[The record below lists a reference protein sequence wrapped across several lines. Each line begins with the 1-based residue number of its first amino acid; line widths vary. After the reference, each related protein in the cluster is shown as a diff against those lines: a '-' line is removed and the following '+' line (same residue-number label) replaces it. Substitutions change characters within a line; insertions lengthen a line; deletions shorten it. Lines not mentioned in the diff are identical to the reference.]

1 MPVIVVDASRLLQR
15 SAIRSPPSPGLECDR
30 KKASHFIAVDII
42 MKVCKRPWFRTDSSQ
57 CHQDAVSSLLLT
69 TAHKF
74 TVAISSLPLVDDI
87 AVAHSR
93 FGIAISG
100 VFKRGLHCCL
110 AEPVAPGMPSLLLLL
125 RGYSF
130 AAL

>member
-1 MPVIVVDASRLLQR
+1 MR
-15 SAIRSPPSPGLECDR
+15 SQESIALHSVAVEMMM
-30 KKASHFIAVDII
+30 KA
-42 MKVCKRPWFRTDSSQ
+42 CKRPWFRTDSSQ
-57 CHQDAVSSLLLT
+57 CHQDAVWSLLLT

-87 AVAHSR
+87 AVAHSH

-110 AEPVAPGMPSLLLLL
+110 AEPVAPGMPTLLL
-125 RGYSF
+125 RLLRGYYSF